1 MQFFLSFLI
10 GVVLFY
16 SFQYFPYAT
25 VVLSCISALT
35 LFVRKNY
42 LLVAVL
48 LTGTVFAFLRYEP
61 PAQMPHMT
69 DEMKVQ
75 GVFRENPA
83 RTGQR
88 NVQAGVLRRISCG
101 YEQ

>member
-25 VVLSCISALT
+25 VALSLISALT
-35 LFVRKNY
+35 LFVRKKY

-48 LTGTVFAFLRYEP
+48 LSRDSVC
-61 PAQMPHMT
+61 
-69 DEMKVQ
+69 
-75 GVFRENPA
+75 
-83 RTGQR
+83 
-88 NVQAGVLRRISCG
+88 ISAL
-101 YEQ
+101 